1 MCIRVLSVRSPTDQ
15 SLRREVD
22 GRPAERGATDLGWQA
37 RQRAAQGEPQG
48 HLFHASD
55 LALSPRKRLW
65 NIIVWPASLALLAL
79 PRSLGAT
86 EARDLGAPYAK
97 RRIAEL
103 DPVNEILRMLSRF
116 IGRAG
121 RPADSSGVSDVPLQ
135 YL

>member
-37 RQRAAQGEPQG
+37 RQRAAQSEPQG
-48 HLFHASD
+48 RLLHAGD
-55 LALSPRKRLW
+55 LALSLRRRLW
-65 NIIVWPASLALLAL
+65 SIIVWPASLALLAL

-86 EARDLGAPYAK
+86 EAGDLGAPHAK

-103 DPVNEILRMLSRF
+103 DPVNEVLRMLARL
-116 IGRAG
+116 IGRTG
-121 RPADSSGVSDVPLQ
+121 RPADSFGVPE
-135 YL
+135 

>member
-15 SLRREVD
+15 SLRKDVD
-22 GRPAERGATDLGWQA
+22 GRPAERVATDLGWQA
-37 RQRAAQGEPQG
+37 RQRATQGEPQG

-55 LALSPRKRLW
+55 LALSPRRRLW
-65 NIIVWPASLALLAL
+65 SIIVWPASLALLAL

-86 EARDLGAPYAK
+86 EARDLGAPHAK

-103 DPVNEILRMLSRF
+103 DLVNEILRMLSRF

-121 RPADSSGVSDVPLQ
+121 RSADSSGVPQ
-135 YL
+135 

>member
-37 RQRAAQGEPQG
+37 RQRAAQGEPQA

-55 LALSPRKRLW
+55 LALSPRRRLW
-65 NIIVWPASLALLAL
+65 SIIVWPASLALLAL

-86 EARDLGAPYAK
+86 EARGLGAPHAK
-97 RRIAEL
+97 RLIAEL
-103 DPVNEILRMLSRF
+103 DRVNEVLRMLSRF
-116 IGRAG
+116 IGRTG
-121 RPADSSGVSDVPLQ
+121 RAADSFGIPE
-135 YL
+135 